1 LYCVDAV
8 SEAIIDK
15 IVKRL
20 PMQS

>member
-1 LYCVDAV
+1 V